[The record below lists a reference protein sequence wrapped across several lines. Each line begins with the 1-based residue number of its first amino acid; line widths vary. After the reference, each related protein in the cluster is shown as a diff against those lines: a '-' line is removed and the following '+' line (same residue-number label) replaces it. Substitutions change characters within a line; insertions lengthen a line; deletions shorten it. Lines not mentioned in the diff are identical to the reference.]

1 MITNLSSSSI
11 YFTFNLIDNFL
22 NYLLDLHHRL
32 TKPAAEIV
40 LSTVKQGADLIWLVE
55 IRSRPRYQAAELTSL
70 FYTRSLKEVPA
81 AIPRVM
87 RISCL
92 STHSLRNEC

>member
-1 MITNLSSSSI
+1 MKYPRRSI
-11 YFTFNLIDNFL
+11 YFTLNLMGNFL

-32 TKPAAEIV
+32 TKPTTEIV

-55 IRSRPRYQAAELTSL
+55 IRSRPRYQAAETPNL
-70 FYTRSLKEVPA
+70 FYTRSLKEIRS
-81 AIPRVM
+81 AIPLVM